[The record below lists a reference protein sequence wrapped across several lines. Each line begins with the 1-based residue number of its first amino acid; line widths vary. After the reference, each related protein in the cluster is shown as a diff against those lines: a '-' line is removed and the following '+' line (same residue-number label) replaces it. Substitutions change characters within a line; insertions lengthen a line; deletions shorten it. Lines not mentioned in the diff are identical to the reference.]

1 MSTNQTETSPPSTI
15 PSSTNYLSS
24 TSTTNDTTNDTN
36 NNSDRDGGLLSL
48 VATPAR
54 GSLWQ
59 HSIQSSSKRQREKI
73 CLDTLDGEQSN
84 DANDEDKD
92 KDNKDKDKDN
102 GIETAKRK
110 RVTNGSIDNMMMKA
124 SESRT
129 SSIKR
134 NRPFH
139 HS

>member
-1 MSTNQTETSPPSTI
+1 MSTNQTETSPSTI

-36 NNSDRDGGLLSL
+36 NNSDRGGGLLSL

-92 KDNKDKDKDN
+92 KDNKDKDN

-110 RVTNGSIDNMMMKA
+110 RVANGSIDNMMMKD